1 MAARIDGQGEK
12 NHIWTAG
19 GVFFTP
25 VWSPVL
31 HIKSSKEE
39 KVANKKC
46 FEKTKNTYK
55 NPNFRSKFTS

>member
-12 NHIWTAG
+12 ITSG
-19 GVFFTP
+19 QLVGF
-25 VWSPVL
+25 SL
-31 HIKSSKEE
+31 RQCDLQIKSSKEE